1 MHPLGKI
8 CPVHGFHP
16 VNAGRAVAAGPG
28 VLSCAG
34 RAAEPGREH
43 GSQRWAARIGHGP
56 AALASVPAAPTHGAA
71 GDRAYCRYC

>member
-34 RAAEPGREH
+34 RAAESRVGN
-43 GSQRWAARIGHGP
+43 
-56 AALASVPAAPTHGAA
+56 AAPTVR
-71 GDRAYCRYC
+71 RAH